1 MLRVDNKLISLSF
14 YYVYVGLQ
22 DIVIFLMNWLK
33 DIEIKSL
40 NRKKCVKIQEKLEHC
55 CDKHKDGSRPAAAV
69 ILF

>member
-1 MLRVDNKLISLSF
+1 
-14 YYVYVGLQ
+14 
-22 DIVIFLMNWLK
+22 MNWLK

-55 CDKHKDGSRPAAAV
+55 CDKHKDGSRPAAAA